1 MKQEIIDRLSQLTDE
16 EQFILVRMD
25 NDSQRSLYSASK
37 RFMIERRHM
46 SNIISGESTAP
57 ISMRAH
63 PRFKDFPAHSH
74 DYIEVM
80 YICSGSIT
88 HVFSDREVR
97 LETDDIIILGKETR
111 HSIRTAGE
119 HDIGINFIISV
130 ELFESLINKIRLNS
144 TLHLRQLEALLE
156 RGDNVFC
163 VFSASQNISVRNLME
178 NMIYS
183 VFYQTDG
190 DGYTL
195 QQSLELLL
203 CYLSNMQKTQ
213 VSMSDDSYEEKNKKK
228 ILNYIRT
235 SYSTATLTEAAQMLG
250 LSAPYLSRWIK
261 RHFEKNFKELLME
274 QRFNAAEKML
284 LTSDIAIG
292 DIINTV
298 GYENSSYFHK
308 EFKNRYGIPPSEYRR
323 SVKEGSAC
331 NKLKTKLK

>member
-16 EQFILVRMD
+16 EQFILVRKD
-25 NDSQRSLYSASK
+25 DDSQRSIYSQSK
-37 RFMIERRHM
+37 RFIIERRRM

-80 YICSGSIT
+80 YVCRGSIT
-88 HVFSDREVR
+88 HVFSDREVC

-111 HSIRTAGE
+111 HSIRAAKE
-119 HDIGINFIISV
+119 HDLGINFIISV
-130 ELFESLINKIRLNS
+130 ELFEALLNKIRQSS
-144 TLHLRQLEALLE
+144 TLPMRQLENLLE
-156 RGDNVFC
+156 RGNNVFC
-163 VFSASQNISVRNLME
+163 VFSASQNIPVRNLME

-203 CYLSNMQKTQ
+203 CYLAAMEKTQ
-213 VSMSDDSYEEKNKKK
+213 ESISTDSYEEKNKKK

-261 RHFEKNFKELLME
+261 RQFKKSFKELLMA

-284 LTSDIAIG
+284 MTTDIPIG
-292 DIINTV
+292 DIINNV

-308 EFKNRYGIPPSEYRR
+308 EFKRRYGMPPSEYRR
-323 SVKEGSAC
+323 TVSKSS
-331 NKLKTKLK
+331 

>member
-1 MKQEIIDRLSQLTDE
+1 MKQEILDRLSQLTNE
-16 EQFILVRMD
+16 EQFILVRED
-25 NDSQRSLYSASK
+25 SDSQRSLYSASK
-37 RFMIERRHM
+37 RFIIERRHM
-46 SNIISGESTAP
+46 SNIISGEATAP
-57 ISMRAH
+57 ISMRSH
-63 PRFKDFPAHSH
+63 PRFKDFPSHSH

-80 YICSGSIT
+80 YVCSGSIT

-97 LETDDIIILGKETR
+97 LDTDDIIILGKETK
-111 HSIRTAGE
+111 HSIRAAGKT
-119 HDIGINFIISV
+119 DIGINFIISV

-144 TLHLRQLEALLE
+144 TLTLRQLEPLLE

-183 VFYQTDG
+183 VFYQTDT

-203 CYLSNMQKTQ
+203 CYLAAMQKTHRAA
-213 VSMSDDSYEEKNKKK
+213 SADSYEEKNKKK
-228 ILNYIRT
+228 ISNYIRT

-261 RHFEKNFKELLME
+261 RHFGKSFKELMME

-284 LTSDIAIG
+284 MTTDILIG
-292 DIINTV
+292 DIINNV

-308 EFKNRYGIPPSEYRR
+308 EFKKRYGMPPNAYRR
-323 SVKEGSAC
+323 D
-331 NKLKTKLK
+331 LKKRAQKNCRE

>member
-16 EQFILVRMD
+16 EQFILVRKD
-25 NDSQRSLYSASK
+25 NDSHRSIYSPSK
-37 RFMIERRHM
+37 RFIIERRRM

-63 PRFKDFPAHSH
+63 PRFKEFPAHSH

-80 YICSGSIT
+80 YVCRGSIT
-88 HVFSDREVR
+88 HIFSDREVR
-97 LETDDIIILGKETR
+97 LETDDIIILGKETK
-111 HSIRTAGE
+111 HSIRAASE
-119 HDIGINFIISV
+119 QDLGINFIISV
-130 ELFESLINKIRLNS
+130 ELFESLLNKIRQSS
-144 TLHLRQLEALLE
+144 TLPMRQLEALLE
-156 RGDNVFC
+156 RGNNIFC
-163 VFSASQNISVRNLME
+163 VFSASQDIPVRNLME

-183 VFYQTDG
+183 VFYQSDG

-203 CYLSNMQKTQ
+203 CYLAAMQRTQ
-213 VSMSDDSYEEKNKKK
+213 ESISAESYEEKNKKK

-261 RHFEKNFKELLME
+261 RHFEKSFKELLMN

-284 LTSDIAIG
+284 MTTDIPIG

-308 EFKNRYGIPPSEYRR
+308 EFKIRYGMPPSEYRQTM
-323 SVKEGSAC
+323 
-331 NKLKTKLK
+331 LKASSRGKSN